1 MQPQDK
7 SEIDTSI
14 APTGG
19 VQEKASAFST
29 PKVHFLFSQISEQRI
44 VSITFFEGQISGEAE
59 LPEDQE
65 EREQFG
71 V

>member
-1 MQPQDK
+1 MKYISYVKFSIQPQDK

-29 PKVHFLFSQISEQRI
+29 PKVHTFFYKTESKESSR
-44 VSITFFEGQISGEAE
+44 ITFFEG
-59 LPEDQE
+59 
-65 EREQFG
+65 
-71 V
+71 